1 MLPGMKYRQDI
12 SRKDRH
18 RIRLKLHDI
27 RGERLEFSPLLSD
40 LQLNYIAAWHL
51 REEPCLVVRGAADR
65 VQYPMNIRYAL
76 FDFFIGV

>member
-27 RGERLEFSPLLSD
+27 RGERLESSPLLSD

-51 REEPCLVVRGAADR
+51 REEPCLVV
-65 VQYPMNIRYAL
+65 
-76 FDFFIGV
+76 